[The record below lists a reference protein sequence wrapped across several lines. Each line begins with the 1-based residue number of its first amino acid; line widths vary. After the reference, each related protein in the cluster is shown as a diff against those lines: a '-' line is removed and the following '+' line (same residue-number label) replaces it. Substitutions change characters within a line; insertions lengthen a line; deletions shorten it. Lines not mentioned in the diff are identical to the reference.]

1 MTTRGLFGRGI
12 EMVDAANLIAV
23 PRELKMIDPASLIE
37 VPKHEFPVNAP
48 SPDEAYIDREN
59 GVVVQVWNNATPGCD
74 GTPWQGTIRVCVR
87 HTTAHNLREYDDSR
101 FSVPITWDD
110 LQAIKDRFW
119 PDQIAVE
126 VFPPRSSIVN
136 IADLRWIWVLP
147 KGASLPFNLQA
158 SSINVLRS

>member
-1 MTTRGLFGRGI
+1 MLCRYGI
-12 EMVDAANLIAV
+12 TQRQDVTEPLGKELSAFVFDI
-23 PRELKMIDPASLIE
+23 PR
-37 VPKHEFPVNAP
+37 
-48 SPDEAYIDREN
+48 
-59 GVVVQVWNNATPGCD
+59 
-74 GTPWQGTIRVCVR
+74 
-87 HTTAHNLREYDDSR
+87 HNLREYDDSR

-136 IADLRWIWVLP
+136 IADLRWIWCFRR
-147 KGASLPFNLQA
+147 GASLPLNLQA